1 MVPGAANGAVILTR
15 PIVGGAVQGSVL
27 FKF

>member
-1 MVPGAANGAVILTR
+1 LVPGAANGAVILTR
-15 PIVGGAVQGSVL
+15 PIVGRAVQGSVL